1 MIVNKYINYVYLIG
15 DSINKI
21 MRKSMTRNDR
31 IHSIK
36 YDKGKKHYWNSS
48 HRDYGIV
55 SNFSLH
61 QQQTNGDKYHYGPYN
76 RRSLTID
83 TEYDDD
89 NNMYENY
96 TDVKSLQKSRISKK
110 GLGKL

>member
-1 MIVNKYINYVYLIG
+1 MCSYCNIVIVISNNNDMIVNKYINYVYLIG

-61 QQQTNGDKYHYGPYN
+61 
-76 RRSLTID
+76 
-83 TEYDDD
+83 
-89 NNMYENY
+89 
-96 TDVKSLQKSRISKK
+96 
-110 GLGKL
+110 